1 MSEKRFRLTHKCNLR
16 QEDWKYIVDIS
27 PHAAWYQKCW
37 FKFREFCTVYK
48 NVESSTRF
56 RSNRS
61 LLKEK
66 LRHLKEKKYSFII
79 HPFSRFVKC
88 QKLIMLVVWFI
99 LFLFDP
105 FLGTFYVEKYVTE
118 EKDTSF
124 VFYCFWWIV
133 NLLVAADSLVR
144 FFTGYM
150 FYKTE
155 EVVLEFRKIF
165 KNYIKTYF
173 FIDSIP
179 LITSLILETILNK
192 LPIKTQVLIIQIK
205 MIRLLRLPSL
215 IYNLRI
221 FLKMFNLKDTVCTF
235 VYIGIIAIFLLHWW
249 TCLVALIPI
258 TRRLYHLPAT
268 SWVQTYKDN
277 LKFLNFLDWNIK
289 TKSYVNEYI
298 THMQMVLCHFYGAGK
313 GDYTINDAF
322 EHIIFSLILISGL
335 IFNIMI
341 LANILQTFGT
351 VNISEA
357 KFEEFDYQT
366 QEYMIKSRFSHKLKR
381 RVNKYL
387 DYKYAKTFFHEDK
400 ILNTLSEHLRM
411 EVLLYS
417 CKNLIENVQI
427 FRGLSRSAVGCIL
440 ALLKQEIYLS
450 KDTVMSTDKDKG
462 KLFFVLYGTCLVQ
475 MLGGQEFGH
484 IEDGHQV
491 GELTFFENQTH
502 VRVIYKVVAAETSE
516 IYSLEEKDL
525 RYCCVRYPEI
535 EQKLLSMFDQ
545 DQIRLYQQIS
555 LVEPAYSDVDVGDI
569 LTELR
574 EGRIISRGR
583 KRNE

>member
-1 MSEKRFRLTHKCNLR
+1 MAEKHFRLTHKCNL
-16 QEDWKYIVDIS
+16 QQDKWKYIVDIS
-27 PHAAWYQKCW
+27 PHATWYEKCW

-48 NVESSTRF
+48 SAESSTRF

-66 LRHLKEKKYSFII
+66 LRHLKGKQYRFVI

-88 QKLIMLVVWFI
+88 EELIMLVVWFI
-99 LFLFDP
+99 IFLFDP
-105 FLGTFYVEKYVTE
+105 FLGSFFVKKYVGE
-118 EKDTSF
+118 ENSTSL
-124 VFYCFWWIV
+124 VFYIFWWVV
-133 NLLVAADSLVR
+133 NILVAVDTFVR

-155 EVVLEFRKIF
+155 EIVLEMGKIF
-165 KNYIKTYF
+165 KNYIRTYF
-173 FIDSIP
+173 FIDAIP
-179 LITSLILETILNK
+179 LITSLILQVNMKKI
-192 LPIKTQVLIIQIK
+192 PVRTQVLVIQIK
-205 MIRLLRLPSL
+205 MLRLFRLPSL
-215 IYNLRI
+215 IYNLRLL
-221 FLKMFNLKDTVCTF
+221 LKILNVKDTVCTF
-235 VYIGIIAIFLLHWW
+235 VYIGLIAVLLLHWW

-258 TRRLYHLPAT
+258 TRQLYNLPAT
-268 SWVQTYKDN
+268 SWVQGYREELEF
-277 LKFLNFLDWNIK
+277 LKIFDSKIK
-289 TKSYVNEYI
+289 NQSYVSDYL

-313 GDYTINDAF
+313 GAYAVNDPF
-322 EHIIFSLILISGL
+322 ERIIFSLILISGL
-335 IFNIMI
+335 VFSILT
-341 LANILQTFGT
+341 LANVLQTFGT

-357 KFEEFDYQT
+357 KFEEFHYQT
-366 QEYMIKSRFSHKLKR
+366 QEYMTKSRFSHKLRR

-387 DYKYAKTFFHEDK
+387 DYKYAKRFFHEDK

-417 CKNLIENVQI
+417 CKNLVEHVQI

-440 ALLKQEIYLS
+440 ALLKQEIYLP
-450 KDTVMSTDKDKG
+450 KDTVMSTDKDGG
-462 KLFFVLYGTCLVQ
+462 KLFFVLYGTCLVN

-491 GELTFFENQTH
+491 GEISFFESLPN

-516 IYSLEEKDL
+516 VYCLEEKDL
-525 RYCCVRYPEI
+525 HYCCLRYPEI
-535 EQKLLSMFDQ
+535 ILKLQTIMDQ
-545 DQIRLYQQIS
+545 DQTRLFQQIS
-555 LVEPAYSDVDVGDI
+555 LVEPTYSDVDVADI